1 MKYLNIDLLY
11 SLLTIDGKRALLEL
25 LENDVEL
32 RIKNHEEIE
41 IRDWLQIEWVKQMS
55 SIRLHNA
62 LLSESWG
69 TGRLRGMRLNDV
81 KKIDILSIRNSGLK
95 CWEQFQK
102 MRDEYN
108 EAVKK

>member
-55 SIRLHNA
+55 SIRLYNA
-62 LLSESWG
+62 LFSEYGRS
-69 TGRLRGMRLNDV
+69 RLRGMRLNDV